1 MKLGKWLIKKITRTL
16 VRARATRRGCRR
28 RGRTEDAQQTRCVR
42 TAGFGLKATGS
53 AMEDLAALAGFAWN
67 SGSRRC
73 ASQQD
78 FCWGC

>member
-16 VRARATRRGCRR
+16 EPELQDAVVGDVAEL
-28 RGRTEDAQQTRCVR
+28 EDARQTRCLR

-53 AMEDLAALAGFAWN
+53 AVEDLAALAGFAWN
-67 SGSRRC
+67 CGSRGC

-78 FCWGC
+78 FCWVS